1 MTPALD
7 PAASG
12 WKARTLGGFI
22 DAAGPLWTR
31 REEAGW
37 SYAILADD
45 KHTNPAGIVHGGVLT
60 TLLDHALSAIAWEA
74 NARKACVTVTL
85 DVQFFASSRP
95 GDFIEAR
102 GRVVR
107 QLQSLLFMR
116 GALSVS
122 GKEIASADAVL
133 KVMT

>member
-1 MTPALD
+1 MTDSID
-7 PAASG
+7 PAANG

-22 DAAGPLWTR
+22 EAAGPLWTR
-31 REEAGW
+31 REAEGW
-37 SYAILADD
+37 AYAILAEE

-74 NARKACVTVTL
+74 NERRACVTVTL
-85 DVQFFASSRP
+85 DVHFLSPSRP

-102 GRVVR
+102 GQVVR
-107 QLQSLLFMR
+107 QTGSLLFMR

-122 GKEIASADAVL
+122 GRDIASATALL
-133 KVMT
+133 KVLA